1 MVVTVIE
8 SAARNWPATCNATP
22 MPAIA
27 EQTTAQHMPQTG
39 AFMMI
44 PPNSVSNSQPGFR
57 SVLGLAWSF
66 KSKLL
71 KGGNQADRAHWSPH
85 RPQSYMGN
93 VGIIGPV
100 G

>member
-22 MPAIA
+22 IPAIA

-39 AFMMI
+39 AFMMF
-44 PPNSVSNSQPGFR
+44 PPNSVSNNQPGFR
-57 SVLGLAWSF
+57 SAFGPAWNF
-66 KSKLL
+66 NSKLL
-71 KGGNQADRAHWSPH
+71 KDGNQADRAQWPRSRTH
-85 RPQSYMGN
+85 SYMGN
-93 VGIIGPV
+93 VGIIGAA

>member
-1 MVVTVIE
+1 
-8 SAARNWPATCNATP
+8 

-39 AFMMI
+39 PFMMF

-66 KSKLL
+66 NSKVL
-71 KGGNQADRAHWSPH
+71 RATTSQTVP
-85 RPQSYMGN
+85 
-93 VGIIGPV
+93 IGRRT
-100 G
+100 GHKATWEMSE